1 MPARLPRLGFVGPM
15 LGSNPGWVVGQGE
28 VVAGLLAR
36 DGYEVLCSSR
46 IPNRWLR
53 LLDVATSPLRWRG
66 RIDLLVVMVFS
77 GPGFRL
83 ADAASAMARR
93 LGIPVV
99 LWLHGGNL
107 AAFAEESPR
116 HTRRVRRV
124 FERAAAWVAP
134 SEFLAGFFRGWGFDV
149 RVVPNVVDIGRY
161 AYTHRPNVGNA
172 ANTAPRLLWMRTFHD
187 LYNPFLAVET
197 LAELHRTCSGATLT
211 LAGQDRGLLA
221 PTQRL
226 VERLGLGTAVRFAGF
241 LNAEGKAREFPRHDV
256 FLNTNRVDNTPVS
269 VIEAAAYG
277 LPVVATRVGGIAH
290 LLRDGETGL
299 LVPDGD
305 APAMAGAVRR
315 LLNEPGLAARLSAEG
330 RRLAESCAWE
340 SVRDR
345 WGEVFQQVLR

>member
-36 DGYEVLCSSR
+36 DGYEVLTASR
-46 IPNRWLR
+46 IPNRLLR

-83 ADAASAMARR
+83 ADAASAIAAR

-107 AAFAEESPR
+107 AVFAEESPR
-116 HTRRVRRV
+116 RLRRVRRV
-124 FERAAAWVAP
+124 FGRAAAWVAP
-134 SEFLAGFFRGWGFDV
+134 SEFLAGFFRGQGFDV

-161 AYTHRPNVGNA
+161 AFEHRQSV
-172 ANTAPRLLWMRTFHD
+172 APRLLWMRTFHD
-187 LYNPFLAVET
+187 LYNTFLAVEM
-197 LAELHRTCSGATLT
+197 LADLRRTHSGATLT
-211 LAGQDRGLLA
+211 LAGQDRGLLK
-221 PTQRL
+221 PTEEL
-226 VERLGLGTAVRFAGF
+226 AERLGLGSAVRFAGF

-315 LLNEPGLAARLSAEG
+315 LLDEPGLAARLSAEG

-345 WGEVFQQVLR
+345 WIDLFGQVLR

>member
-1 MPARLPRLGFVGPM
+1 MPARLGFVGPM

-36 DGYEVLCSSR
+36 DGHEVRTASR

-66 RIDLLVVMVFS
+66 RIDVLVVMVFS
-77 GPGFRL
+77 GPGFHL

-107 AAFAEESPR
+107 ARFAEESPR
-116 HTRRVRRV
+116 RLHRV
-124 FERAAAWVAP
+124 FRRAAAWVAP
-134 SEFLAGFFRGWGFDV
+134 SDFLAGFFRGWGFDV
-149 RVVPNVVDIGRY
+149 QVVPNVVDIGRY
-161 AYTHRPNVGNA
+161 AYRHRPAV
-172 ANTAPRLLWMRTFHD
+172 APRLLWMRTFHD

-197 LAELHRTCSGATLT
+197 LAELRPDLAGDAGDAGATLT
-211 LAGQDRGLLA
+211 LAGQDRGLLE
-221 PTQRL
+221 PTQEL
-226 VERLGLGTAVRFAGF
+226 VERLGLGAAVRFAGF
-241 LNAEGKAREFPRHDV
+241 LDAEGKAREFPRHDV

-277 LPVVATRVGGIAH
+277 LPVVATRVGGISH

-315 LLNEPGLAARLSAEG
+315 LLDEPGLAGRLSTEG
-330 RRLAESCAWE
+330 RCLAESCAWE
-340 SVRDR
+340 SVRGR
-345 WGEVFQQVLR
+345 WHDVFQQVLR

>member
-1 MPARLPRLGFVGPM
+1 MAVRLPRLGFVGPM

-28 VVAGLLAR
+28 VVAGLLGR
-36 DGYEVLCSSR
+36 DGYEVRTASR

-83 ADAASAMARR
+83 ADAASAAARR

-107 AAFAEESPR
+107 PAWAEESPR
-116 HTRRVRRV
+116 RLRRVRRV
-124 FERAAAWVAP
+124 FERAAARVAP
-134 SEFLAGFFRGWGFDV
+134 SEFLAGYFRGWGFDV

-161 AYTHRPNVGNA
+161 AYRHRPNVAGI
-172 ANTAPRLLWMRTFHD
+172 APRLLWMRTFHD

-197 LAELHRTCSGATLT
+197 LAELCRTHSGATLT
-211 LAGQDRGLLA
+211 LAGQDRGLLR
-221 PTQRL
+221 PTEEL
-226 VERLGLGTAVRFAGF
+226 AARLGLSASVRFAGF

-277 LPVVATRVGGIAH
+277 LPVVATRVGGISH

-305 APAMAGAVRR
+305 APAMAAAVRR
-315 LLNEPGLAARLSAEG
+315 LLAEPGLSGRLSAGG

-345 WGEVFQQVLR
+345 WSGLFREVLR

>member
-36 DGYEVLCSSR
+36 DGYEVLTASR
-46 IPNRWLR
+46 IPNRLLR

-83 ADAASAMARR
+83 ADAASAIASR

-107 AAFAEESPR
+107 AVFAEESPR
-116 HTRRVRRV
+116 RLRRVCRV
-124 FERAAAWVAP
+124 FGRASAWVAP
-134 SEFLAGFFRGWGFDV
+134 SEFLAGFFRGQGFDV

-161 AYTHRPNVGNA
+161 AYQHRPSV
-172 ANTAPRLLWMRTFHD
+172 APRLLWMRTFHD
-187 LYNPFLAVET
+187 LYNPFLAVEA
-197 LAELHRTCSGATLT
+197 LADLRRTHSGATLT
-211 LAGQDRGLLA
+211 LAGQDRGLLK
-221 PTQRL
+221 PTEEL
-226 VERLGLGTAVRFAGF
+226 AERLGLGSAVRFAGF

-269 VIEAAAYG
+269 VIEAAAFG

-315 LLNEPGLAARLSAEG
+315 LLDEPGLAARLSAEG

-345 WGEVFQQVLR
+345 WIELFGQVLR

>member
-1 MPARLPRLGFVGPM
+1 M

-36 DGYEVLCSSR
+36 DGYEVFTASR

-53 LLDVATSPLRWRG
+53 LLDVATSPVRWRG

-116 HTRRVRRV
+116 RARCVRRV
-124 FERAAAWVAP
+124 FERASAWVAP

-161 AYTHRPNVGNA
+161 AFQHRPAVAEMG
-172 ANTAPRLLWMRTFHD
+172 PRLLWMRTFHD
-187 LYNPFLAVET
+187 LYNPFLALET
-197 LAELHRTCSGATLT
+197 LADLHRTHAGATLT
-211 LAGQDRGLLA
+211 LAGQDRGLLR
-221 PTQRL
+221 PTEEL
-226 VERLGLGTAVRFAGF
+226 AGRLGLGTAVRFAGF

-305 APAMAGAVRR
+305 ATAMAGAVRR
-315 LLNEPGLAARLSAEG
+315 LLNEPGLAGHLSAEG

-345 WGEVFQQVLR
+345 WNDVFREVLR